1 MKITVNLNE
10 EQQQF
15 VKTLLRDTREQFAQ
29 AFRELA
35 TSNSKKDRRKFT
47 AYWITLSELIV
58 PRPVPVSLTEE
69 ELREASNEIAGEG
82 GDS

>member
-15 VKTLLRDTREQFAQ
+15 IKSLLSDTREQFAT
-29 AFRELA
+29 AFRQLA
-35 TSNSKKDRRKFT
+35 ASDTRKDRRKFI